1 MHPLRSILAVMACL
15 SLGACVVP
23 MPVPMPAP
31 SQPSPPASAPAPIPA
46 PTPPNVAAAP
56 DPAVLGA
63 WRIEQARSEPLLDRS
78 AARVDFGPDG
88 QLAGN
93 GSCNTLRGRYTLTGN
108 TLKIGPIVTTRMA
121 CATQAMEQEDRVLT
135 ALERAATARVPP
147 HGFLTLAD
155 ADGAVLLRASRI
167 DAKP

>member
-1 MHPLRSILAVMACL
+1 MHLRSTLAVMACL

-23 MPVPMPAP
+23 VPVPAPAP
-31 SQPSPPASAPAPIPA
+31 SQPSPPASAPAPVPA
-46 PTPPNVAAAP
+46 PTPPNVAAA
-56 DPAVLGA
+56 
-63 WRIEQARSEPLLDRS
+63 
-78 AARVDFGPDG
+78 PDG

-93 GSCNTLRGRYTLTGN
+93 GSCNTLRGRYTLSGN

-121 CATQAMEQEDRVLT
+121 CATPTMEQEDRVLT

-155 ADGAVLLRASRI
+155 ADGAVLLRASRLG
-167 DAKP
+167 AKP